1 MNLFKNENY
10 ISNKKLFLLRKNK
23 IFTFLLLMLDLF
35 LLIISPDF
43 ENMRSDATDVAGTMR
58 YFKANSSSLLFFVL
72 VQ

>member
-1 MNLFKNENY
+1 
-10 ISNKKLFLLRKNK
+10 LLRKNK

-35 LLIISPDF
+35 LLIISPAF